1 VTTLDAR
8 LSACS
13 PCAVTY
19 GWSRR
24 SLAILF
30 VVSAGAPVALV
41 LDAATGWS
49 RSAIG
54 TPTWASWTIAA
65 LAICVGL
72 PFAWAA
78 TPFGTRGATNLL
90 LNAYRREGLEATERQ
105 HLSRLSSRRAG
116 LQLFNLGLALERAG
130 DQDGAQAVYR
140 RAAHHGY
147 PPAMVRLAY
156 VLSLQGEEP
165 EARNWYRRAVE
176 AGYPLDP
183 LEEADGE

>member
-1 VTTLDAR
+1 MN
-8 LSACS
+8 
-13 PCAVTY
+13 Y

-30 VVSAGAPVALV
+30 VVSAGVPVVLV
-41 LDAATGWS
+41 LDAAAGWS

-54 TPTWASWTIAA
+54 TPAWASWTIAA
-65 LAICVGL
+65 LAICAGL

-90 LNAYRREGLEATERQ
+90 LNAYRREGLESIERQ
-105 HLSRLSSRRAG
+105 YLSKLSSRRAG
-116 LQLFNLGLALERAG
+116 LQLCNLGLALERAG
-130 DQDGAQAVYR
+130 DWDGAQAVHR

-156 VLSLQGEEP
+156 VLSRNGEEP
-165 EARNWYRRAVE
+165 EARDWYRRAVE